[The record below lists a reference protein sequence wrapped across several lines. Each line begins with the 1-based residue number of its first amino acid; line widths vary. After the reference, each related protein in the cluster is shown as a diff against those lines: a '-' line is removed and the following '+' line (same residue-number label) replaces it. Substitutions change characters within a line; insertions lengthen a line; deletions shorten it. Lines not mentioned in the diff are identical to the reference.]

1 MAVGQ
6 ASILLTSSEL
16 IDDPIKYISF
26 ILQIS
31 QYWDTPQKQFSFKT
45 FQCLEYKAMCCSFT
59 QTLLH
64 TWELLSTG
72 HYRQ

>member
-45 FQCLEYKAMCCSFT
+45 FQCLE
-59 QTLLH
+59 
-64 TWELLSTG
+64 
-72 HYRQ
+72 

>member
-1 MAVGQ
+1 MGKTIIKIMAVGQ

-31 QYWDTPQKQFSFKT
+31 
-45 FQCLEYKAMCCSFT
+45 
-59 QTLLH
+59 
-64 TWELLSTG
+64 LSTG
-72 HYRQ
+72 TLLKNKFLLKHFNA